1 MDKEMT
7 KERLAAY
14 RSNRQEILELTYT
27 LENRWKSETMI
38 GNDVIFD
45 YSKGYPMPQSIVG
58 FDHEKYER
66 LQDRDL
72 HRKERLEKEN
82 AEIDEFIGEIE
93 DSITRRIFMM
103 YFTDG
108 SSPVK
113 QKDVAKKVHI
123 DRSVISR
130 KIDQYLLKVAHK
142 THETHL

>member
-58 FDHEKYER
+58 FDQEKYER

-72 HRKERLEKEN
+72 HRKEHLEIEN
-82 AEIDEFIGEIE
+82 AEIDEFVGKIE

-103 YFTDG
+103 YFIDG

-123 DRSVISR
+123 DQSRVSR
-130 KIDQYLLKVAHK
+130 KIDDYLKNA
-142 THETHL
+142 

>member
-58 FDHEKYER
+58 FDQEKYER

-72 HRKERLEKEN
+72 HRKEHLETEN

-103 YFTDG
+103 YFIDG
-108 SSPVK
+108 SSSVK
-113 QKDVAKKVHI
+113 QKDVAKRVHI

-130 KIDQYLLKVAHK
+130 KIDQYLLKNAHK

>member
-1 MDKEMT
+1 MT

-14 RSNRQEILELTYT
+14 RSNRQEILELTYS
-27 LENRWKSETMI
+27 LENRWKSEIMI

-58 FDHEKYER
+58 FDQEKYER

-82 AEIDEFIGEIE
+82 AAIDEFIGEIE

-113 QKDVAKKVHI
+113 QKDVAKKVHM
-123 DRSVISR
+123 DRSSVS
-130 KIDQYLLKVAHK
+130 KIIDK
-142 THETHL
+142 TLQLSHNSHESHL

>member
-27 LENRWKSETMI
+27 LENRWRSETMI
-38 GNDVIFD
+38 GNDVIMD
-45 YSKGYPMPQSIVG
+45 YTKGYPMPQSIVG
-58 FDHEKYER
+58 FDQEKYER
-66 LQDRDL
+66 LQNRDL
-72 HRKERLEKEN
+72 HRKEQLENEN

-93 DSITRRIFMM
+93 DSITRRIFTM
-103 YFTDG
+103 YFIDG

-123 DRSVISR
+123 DQSRVSR
-130 KIDQYLLKVAHK
+130 KIDDYLKNA
-142 THETHL
+142 